1 MNTKQQ
7 KNDIVFYKP
16 NELIA
21 VIGSQDI
28 NRTARHFGV
37 SFKAAR
43 VQMTKYGLQADPNG
57 DAVREARRRLKMYRS
72 LWR

>member
-28 NRTARHFGV
+28 NRTARHLLNYFL
-37 SFKAAR
+37 KHA
-43 VQMTKYGLQADPNG
+43 QAKIKFNNFDGN
-57 DAVREARRRLKMYRS
+57 KFS
-72 LWR
+72 LCEGYYF